1 MSRCAAIKPNGER
14 CKADAMPGAEWCYS
28 HHPDRA
34 EQRSRNASRG
44 GKSGGRG
51 RSNKSNNELG
61 EVKNQLQCLADAILD
76 GHVNRADAA
85 VCGQLLNVKLRVL
98 EQERRW
104 REVEELAARLEA
116 VESVLK
122 DREKRQTG

>member
-1 MSRCAAIKPNGER
+1 MHRCAAIKANGER

-51 RSNKSNNELG
+51 RSNNELG
-61 EVKNQLQCLADAILD
+61 EAKNQLQYLTDAILD
-76 GHVNRADAA
+76 GRVNRADAA
-85 VCGQLLNVKLRVL
+85 VCGQLLNVKLRAL

-116 VESVLK
+116 VEGVLK
-122 DREKRQTG
+122 DREKRQAG

>member
-1 MSRCAAIKPNGER
+1 MHRCAAIKANGER

-51 RSNKSNNELG
+51 RSNNELG
-61 EVKNQLQCLADAILD
+61 EVKNQLQGLADAILD
-76 GHVNRADAA
+76 GRVNRSDAA
-85 VCGQLLNVKLRVL
+85 VCGQLLNVKLRAL
-98 EQERRW
+98 KQERRW

-116 VESVLK
+116 VEGVLK
-122 DREKRQTG
+122 DREKRQAG